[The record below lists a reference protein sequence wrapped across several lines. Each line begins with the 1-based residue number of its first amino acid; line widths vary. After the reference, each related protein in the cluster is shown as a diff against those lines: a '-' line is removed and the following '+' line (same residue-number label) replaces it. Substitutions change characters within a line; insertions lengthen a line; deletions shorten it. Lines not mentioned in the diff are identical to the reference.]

1 MTHQLATTLVHAGEH
16 KPNTRGVA
24 PFTPTVAPIHTSTT
38 FFYPSA
44 SALDEAFE
52 QAGDSVV
59 YSRHGNP
66 TVQALECAM
75 TEAEGGRGAVATS
88 SGMSAIY
95 MALLAAGTP
104 RGSTEPQPRHFLIS
118 NDLYGQTQTLL
129 QRFFASQRVRVT
141 CVDMSDLTAVQTALE
156 AHEPDVVLLES
167 ISNPL
172 VKVADIEAIAKL
184 AHAVDA
190 RVVVDATLST
200 PVLHQPLA
208 QGADLVVHS
217 ATKYLS
223 GHADATGGIVVARTS
238 LLLDTMRRYSNLLGA
253 TPGPFEAR
261 LISRGLKTL
270 SLRVKQ
276 QCTNAQYIAQELQ
289 THRAVKH
296 VYYPG
301 LKNHPQHALASLVFC
316 GGRFGGMV
324 SFDLANGTRECAFK
338 FMDALKLVLP
348 ATSLGDV
355 YSLVTYPPLS
365 SHRDVPVATRH
376 AQGIGDGLIR
386 LSIGI
391 EDQHDIVADLFQ
403 ALDQL

>member
-1 MTHQLATTLVHAGEH
+1 MTYQLATTLVHAGEH
-16 KPNTRGVA
+16 KPNALGFA
-24 PFTPTVAPIHTSTT
+24 PTVAPIHTSTT
-38 FFYPSA
+38 FFYPNA

-52 QAGDSVV
+52 CGGESVV
-59 YSRHGNP
+59 YTRHGNP
-66 TVQALECAM
+66 TLQSLECAM
-75 TEAEGGRGAVATS
+75 AEAEGGRGAVATA
-88 SGMSAIY
+88 SGMSALY
-95 MALLAAGTP
+95 LALLAASTP
-104 RGSTEPQPRHFLIS
+104 RGSTEPQPRHFLVS
-118 NDLYGQTQTLL
+118 NDLYGQTQSLL
-129 QRFFASQRVRVT
+129 QRFFASQQVQVT
-141 CVDMSDLTAVQTALE
+141 YVDMTDHAAVQAMLD
-156 AHEPDVVLLES
+156 AHEPDVVLFES

-172 VKVADIEAIAKL
+172 LKVADIETICKL
-184 AHAVDA
+184 AHEVDA
-190 RVVVDATLST
+190 RVIVDATLST

-223 GHADATGGIVVARTS
+223 GHADATGGIIVARTS
-238 LLLDTMRRYSNLLGA
+238 LLLDTARRYQNLVGA
-253 TPGPFEAR
+253 ILGPFEAR

-276 QCTNAQYIAQELQ
+276 QCANAQLVAEALQ
-289 THRAVKH
+289 SHKNISR

-301 LKNHPQHALASLVFC
+301 LKSHTQHALASLVFC

-324 SFDLANGTRECAFK
+324 SFDLCDGSRTCAYK
-338 FMDALKLVLP
+338 FMDALKLLLP

-365 SHRDVPVATRH
+365 SHRDLPEATRR
-376 AQGIGDGLIR
+376 AYGIGDGLVR

-391 EDQHDIVADLFQ
+391 EDASDIIDDIYQ